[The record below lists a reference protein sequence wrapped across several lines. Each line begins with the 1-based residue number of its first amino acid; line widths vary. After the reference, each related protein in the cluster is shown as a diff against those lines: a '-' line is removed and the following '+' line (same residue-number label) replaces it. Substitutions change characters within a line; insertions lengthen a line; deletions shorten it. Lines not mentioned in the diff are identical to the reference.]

1 MTRFIF
7 LRLIIT
13 LHAHEIT
20 ASQMWCLGR
29 LLPGMIGEFV
39 PEGDPFWRNYL
50 QLLHIIEQVF
60 SPVISSG
67 TAPYVQVL
75 LETFHELYPT
85 HTIILKILHLP
96 CYLERYCIHVH
107 LYYRMEHVLSVA
119 LDLL

>member
-1 MTRFIF
+1 M
-7 LRLIIT
+7 IT
-13 LHAHEIT
+13 LHAHEFT

-29 LLPGMIGEFV
+29 LLPVMIGEFV

-75 LETFHELYPT
+75 LEEYLETFHELYPT
-85 HTIILKILHLP
+85 HTIIPKMHYLLHLP
-96 CYLERYCIHVH
+96 RYLERYCIHVH
-107 LYYRMEHVLSVA
+107 LYYCMEFTYMYY
-119 LDLL
+119 